1 MEIQQEVFKIICFL
15 IVLYIIIIGVL
26 TKDTELTEGLFG
38 HKKWDTPVPFTLQ
51 TKEVQDQII

>member
-15 IVLYIIIIGVL
+15 IVLYIIIGVL

-38 HKKWDTPVPFTLQ
+38 HKEWDTPVPFTLQ